1 LDASFEPRS
10 RCWRYNEPDGG
21 GTAMSKLDGKV
32 AIVTGA
38 ARGLGRAYAKRLA
51 GLGAKV
57 AVADLSL
64 TSYEEFE
71 AEAKDMTAE
80 STVAEI
86 MAAGNAAIG
95 IEVDVRDHQAV
106 EAMVTRVVE
115 QWGRVDVLVANAGG
129 GRGRPVDT
137 KASTIDPALLD
148 LVVGMNLYGT
158 VYCCNAVAPIMKSQ
172 RSGKIITV
180 SSVAGLA
187 PSADGGYAHYGAA
200 KAAIAHYTRYL
211 AQDLGP
217 YGITA
222 NCIAPGVI
230 ATGRIMQ
237 TVLPGSS
244 NSNRDRAEQVALRR
258 LGSVEDCARV
268 VEFLATDLSDYVS
281 GAVIPID
288 GGLVRS

>member
-1 LDASFEPRS
+1 M
-10 RCWRYNEPDGG
+10 G
-21 GTAMSKLDGKV
+21 KLDGKV

-38 ARGLGRAYAKRLA
+38 ARGLGRAYARRLA
-51 GLGAKV
+51 ALGAKV
-57 AVADLSL
+57 AVVDLDL
-64 TSYEEFE
+64 KSYREFD
-71 AEAKDMTAE
+71 AEARDMTAE

-86 MAAGNAAIG
+86 EAAGGAALGIAADVCDHGAVDAMAA
-95 IEVDVRDHQAV
+95 
-106 EAMVTRVVE
+106 RVVE
-115 QWGRVDVLVANAGG
+115 EWGRVDVLVANAGG

-137 KASTIDPALLD
+137 KASTIDPAFLE
-148 LVVGMNLYGT
+148 LVVEMNLFGT
-158 VYCCNAVAPIMKSQ
+158 VYCCNAVAPIMKRQ
-172 RSGKIITV
+172 RSGKIVTV

-200 KAAIAHYTRYL
+200 KAAVAHYTRYL

-244 NSNRDRAEQVALRR
+244 DSNRDRAERVALRR
-258 LGSVEDCARV
+258 LGTVEDCAKV
-268 VEFLATDLSDYVS
+268 VEFLATDLSDYVT

-288 GGLVRS
+288 GGMVRG

>member
-1 LDASFEPRS
+1 M
-10 RCWRYNEPDGG
+10 G
-21 GTAMSKLDGKV
+21 KLDGRV
-32 AIVTGA
+32 AIVTGS
-38 ARGLGRAYAKRLA
+38 ARGLGRAYARRLA

-57 AVADLSL
+57 AVTDLNL
-64 TSYEEFE
+64 RSYEEFE

-86 MAAGNAAIG
+86 EASGGTALG
-95 IEVDVRDHQAV
+95 IEVDVCDARAV
-106 EAMVTRVVE
+106 DGMVERVVAE
-115 QWGRVDVLVANAGG
+115 WGRIDVLVANAGG

-137 KASTIDPALLD
+137 KASTLDPALLH
-148 LVVGMNLYGT
+148 LVTGMNLFGT
-158 VYCCNAVAPIMKSQ
+158 VYSCNAVAPFMKRQ
-172 RSGKIITV
+172 RSGKIVTV
-180 SSVAGLA
+180 SSVAGLS

-237 TVLPGSS
+237 TVIPGSS
-244 NSNRDRAEQVALRR
+244 NSNRDRSEQVALRR
-258 LGSVEDCARV
+258 LGTVEDCAKV
-268 VEFLATDLSDYVS
+268 IEFLATDLSDYVT

-288 GGLVRS
+288 GGLIRV